1 MQLDFNLI
9 KQKYLTVDKYHER
22 ESKFQ
27 CEYILVS
34 GQERE
39 FTWAV
44 KESES
49 KFRVEWCGKYLEYF
63 VKYGFKHLWQESRN
77 QET

>member
-39 FTWAV
+39 FT
-44 KESES
+44 
-49 KFRVEWCGKYLEYF
+49 
-63 VKYGFKHLWQESRN
+63 
-77 QET
+77 